1 MMESEVH
8 PRLIESDELED
19 LRCMY
24 EDFLELSTRYDDL
37 KSERDEVM
45 TNIST
50 NFLSLQD
57 LTSQVGID
65 RYIPPPSPE
74 LTPCAHPEPPLPLYS
89 TVEQPPIG
97 SPPRARRDPSYS
109 QGGGRIGGYY
119 WPLRWGS
126 FFALRWQNRHF
137 VHTGGGSIVG
147 SD

>member
-65 RYIPPPSPE
+65 RYIPPPSP
-74 LTPCAHPEPPLPLYS
+74 LNP
-89 TVEQPPIG
+89 
-97 SPPRARRDPSYS
+97 
-109 QGGGRIGGYY
+109 
-119 WPLRWGS
+119 
-126 FFALRWQNRHF
+126 
-137 VHTGGGSIVG
+137 
-147 SD
+147 